1 MKQSVHEI
9 RLLERSEWEEWHA
22 LLEESAAEPLFS
34 TQPWVDRLA
43 KAFGGEAEVLG
54 RFEGGELVG
63 GIALPV
69 RKRGGIA
76 VATSPYLMPYFAIV
90 SRANHRRMIRSLLPE
105 ITRRYSLVNLC
116 PSPAESD
123 LRPYFSA
130 GWSAALRYTSR
141 LSLEGETAESILAR
155 LEPEGRRR
163 VRKLA
168 KEGLQWR
175 LGEDAAIHRAL
186 MWASYDRH
194 GEAPPYSEQTAAR
207 VHRELLG
214 SGNVLLFELL
224 RGNEVVATHLVGID
238 SKRAYSLESGADPER
253 GRNGEAHSLGVHL
266 LVELARRG
274 VAEFDFLGLNHPT
287 ISKFKET
294 FGGELIRYHMLVPAR
309 PLWLRILMKLRGIP
323 SEIESSPQKGRSAR

>member
-54 RFEGGELVG
+54 RFEGGELGG

-141 LSLEGETAESILAR
+141 LSLEGETAESILQECRSSRMMFLDDALRPERLRMTLAAGAHGYWTKQASFDQLCEAICRLASGGTSVCPAAR
-155 LEPEGRRR
+155 RYLVGCDGHLRFDQTADGTPLAGITRRER
-163 VRKLA
+163 QVLVLLA
-168 KEGLQWR
+168 EGLSVRQAAER
-175 LGEDAAIHRAL
+175 LCLSPRTVDSHR
-186 MWASYDRH
+186 S
-194 GEAPPYSEQTAAR
+194 
-207 VHRELLG
+207 
-214 SGNVLLFELL
+214 N
-224 RGNEVVATHLVGID
+224 
-238 SKRAYSLESGADPER
+238 
-253 GRNGEAHSLGVHL
+253 
-266 LVELARRG
+266 
-274 VAEFDFLGLNHPT
+274 
-287 ISKFKET
+287 
-294 FGGELIRYHMLVPAR
+294 
-309 PLWLRILMKLRGIP
+309 LMKKLGIHKIVDLVRLALREGLIND
-323 SEIESSPQKGRSAR
+323 